1 MLLKLDEP
9 KLLAEPIAII
19 SELVSEVKARIS
31 KEGIEIN
38 ALDPANV
45 ALASL
50 KIPASVFS
58 QFEVKEEILG
68 LNIEDLKQVLR
79 RTTANSSLIIK
90 KDDNENM
97 LHLEIQDKN
106 KKSSKRS
113 FSLALLAAEED
124 ERKKQDLSFATEVV
138 LNSGLFSEAITDASV
153 VSDACSFITTKE
165 LFAIEAKGSLH
176 KSRTEFSENDAKLN
190 AVNAGAKYSL
200 EYLQKF
206 VKGEKISNSVTIK
219 FSTDYPLKLDFKD
232 KIELSFVLAPRVE
245 EE

>member
-9 KLLAEPIAII
+9 RLLAEPISII
-19 SELVSEVKARIS
+19 SELVQEVRAKIG

-58 QFEVKEEILG
+58 QFDVREEILS

-79 RTTANSSLIIK
+79 RTPANSSLIIK
-90 KDDNENM
+90 KEDNENL
-97 LHLEIQDKN
+97 LHIEIQDKG
-106 KKSSKRS
+106 KKLSKRS
-113 FSLALLAAEED
+113 FSLALMNAEED
-124 ERKKQDLSFATEVV
+124 EKKRQDLSFATEVV
-138 LNSGLFSEAITDASV
+138 LNSGLFSEAVNDASV

-176 KSRTEFSENDAKLN
+176 KSRTEFSDKEAKLN
-190 AVNAGAKYSL
+190 TINAGAKYSL

-206 VKGEKISNSVTIK
+206 IKADKISDNVTIK
-219 FSTDYPLKLDFKD
+219 FSTDYPLRLDFKD
-232 KIELSFVLAPRVE
+232 KVELSFVLAPRVE
-245 EE
+245 ED